1 MLTTV
6 VFRIAVGASLAVGLS
21 AALLSGVA
29 SAGGN
34 TGGCTDSGQTV
45 NCGAGAGG
53 QPGSDGGDGAGA
65 TLTSGGGGGASA
77 PPQCPDFVPYSVAIP
92 GGGDGGPP
100 PAGAPQPGA
109 WYVNLCAQGGVQG
122 MATGVEWFA
131 TGQVP
136 GTPPPDPALVGAQ
149 AASQLRL
156 SSPSLVLSPSDS
168 GYVNLAEWLWIDP
181 SIWHP
186 LTTTAQ
192 ACNAGGCTT
201 ASATAT
207 PSYVTRSTG
216 DGSTVTCNGPGTA
229 YNTALPADAQSTSC
243 LHTYTQTSAGQP
255 SPDGNPNDA
264 AFPITATV
272 TWTVTWAGPDG
283 SAGALPSLTTEGR
296 SSLKVAQ
303 IESVN
308 N

>member
-6 VFRIAVGASLAVGLS
+6 VFRIAVGAIACSRGSS
-21 AALLSGVA
+21 AALPSGVA

-53 QPGSDGGDGAGA
+53 QPGSGGGDGAGA
-65 TLTSGGGGGASA
+65 TLTSGGGGASA

-149 AASQLRL
+149 AASELRL
-156 SSPSLVLSPSDS
+156 SSPSLVLSPSNS

-186 LTTTAQ
+186 FTTTAQ

-207 PSYVTRSTG
+207 PAYVTWSTG
-216 DGSTVTCNGPGTA
+216 DGSTRHLQRPRHRLQHGPSG
-229 YNTALPADAQSTSC
+229 
-243 LHTYTQTSAGQP
+243 
-255 SPDGNPNDA
+255 
-264 AFPITATV
+264 
-272 TWTVTWAGPDG
+272 
-283 SAGALPSLTTEGR
+283 
-296 SSLKVAQ
+296 
-303 IESVN
+303 
-308 N
+308 